1 MAKRYV
7 TRKCYA
13 CKQEIPVDK
22 KNITGIV
29 FYKNNYYHKDCF
41 CNLAEEN
48 SKKTKGKPQEWKDAL
63 DNIDELE
70 KKTKV
75 ILTSRIAYRGATDDL
90 NDYLL
95 SQYNVIEI
103 ESRFWQVIGDLSN
116 GLYKG
121 KRCKKVSV
129 ETILGAWKW
138 GQHKLNEINK
148 QNKMNHKGPENDDQR
163 IPYDLAILVRKIPN
177 YLAYKAKQDVLQ
189 AETVTSTPRIDYNNL
204 YIAEV
209 KREGLGDIS
218 DLLDDDDE

>member
-1 MAKRYV
+1 MAKRYIA
-7 TRKCYA
+7 RKCYA

-22 KNITGIV
+22 KNITGIL
-29 FYKNNYYHKDCF
+29 FYKNNYYHMNCF
-41 CNLAEEN
+41 CKLAEEN
-48 SKKTKGKPQEWKDAL
+48 SKKTKGKPQEWKEAL
-63 DNIDELE
+63 DNVSELE

-75 ILTSRIAYRGATDDL
+75 LLTSRIAHRGATDDL

-103 ESRFWQVIGDLSN
+103 GSRFWQVIGDLGN

-148 QNKMNHKGPENDDQR
+148 HPGKTAGRPAR
-163 IPYDLAILVRKIPN
+163 F
-177 YLAYKAKQDVLQ
+177 
-189 AETVTSTPRIDYNNL
+189 
-204 YIAEV
+204 
-209 KREGLGDIS
+209 
-218 DLLDDDDE
+218 

>member
-1 MAKRYV
+1 MAKRHI

-22 KNITGIV
+22 KNIVGII
-29 FYKNNYYHKDCF
+29 FYKNNYYHMDCF
-41 CNLAEEN
+41 CKLAEEK
-48 SKKTKGKPQEWKDAL
+48 STSSKGKPQEWKDAL
-63 DNIDELE
+63 DNIEDLE

-75 ILTSRIAYRGATDDL
+75 LLTSRIAHRGATDDL

-95 SQYNVIEI
+95 SQYNVVEI
-103 ESRFWQVIGDLSN
+103 GSRFWQVISDLNN

-121 KRCKKVSV
+121 KRCKKVSTD
-129 ETILGAWKW
+129 TILGAWKW

-177 YLAYKAKQDVLQ
+177 YLAYKTKQDAQQ
-189 AETVTSTPRIDYNNL
+189 AEIKTQTPRINYDNL
-204 YIAEV
+204 YIAAV
-209 KREGLGDIS
+209 KPEGLDDIS
-218 DLLDDDDE
+218 DLLDDDDD